1 MFSLAVKHFIFA
13 FKKSSGIPDLKQAGK
28 KPVPNAGTMS
38 DREEDVPECS
48 GQEISRIYL
57 GNIRFPGNAIW
68 ERRPLFETGVN
79 QSCFIFVPCEKC

>member
-48 GQEISRIYL
+48 GQEISRIFSEK
-57 GNIRFPGNAIW
+57 NKTREMAFGNAY
-68 ERRPLFETGVN
+68 L
-79 QSCFIFVPCEKC
+79 